1 MVEFPPPFITLF
13 SKMSF
18 ADASFVIHYS
28 RPEYD
33 STFVKQTLETIF
45 GLGFIEQVREIIIT
59 PTSGA
64 PMFKKFYI
72 YTIDDSH
79 PALMRIGDLIYDYKF
94 AAVVYKY
101 EYDRKTRKYV
111 DRYWKVTH
119 APQWKT
125 FTPYLM
131 NEEQMAKIAPVE
143 PWSGS
148 IEPWAPEAD
157 AAFGAVKEE
166 VDTDDE
172 AEFVCNC
179 PPCRLGKTT
188 VPTITYDTESD
199 DELPPLMERDNEE
212 PKGPYKMVRAVNS
225 PPEPEDKPNE
235 ATLSA
240 EYWSDYW
247 KMQGP
252 APLVR
257 STNDPIKHIE
267 PIKVEAESEFQE
279 CIDPKFA
286 APPLCDWKDIPPPP
300 QLFDWVTREGAE
312 EYREKYGYDYAF

>member
-1 MVEFPPPFITLF
+1 VATIFLFKIETFFIHKIMVEFPPPFITLF

-33 STFVKQTLETIF
+33 SSFVKQTLETIF
-45 GLGFIEQVREIIIT
+45 GFGFIEQVREILIT

-79 PALMRIGDLIYDYKF
+79 PALMRISDLIHDYKF

-101 EYDRKTRKYV
+101 EYDRKTRKYA
-111 DRYWKVTH
+111 DRYWKITH

-131 NEEQMAKIAPVE
+131 NEAQMEKIVP
-143 PWSGS
+143 

-157 AAFGAVKEE
+157 AAFAPVKEQ

-172 AEFVCNC
+172 AEYVCNC

-188 VPTITYDTESD
+188 ITYDDTDSED
-199 DELPPLMERDNEE
+199 DMPPLMERDNDE
-212 PKGPYKMVRAVNS
+212 PKGPYKMVRSVNS

-235 ATLSA
+235 ATITA

-247 KMQGP
+247 KSQGP

-257 STNDPIKHIE
+257 STNAPKESECIE
-267 PIKVEAESEFQE
+267 PKMCA
-279 CIDPKFA
+279 
-286 APPLCDWKDIPPPP
+286 WKDIPPPP
-300 QLFDWVTREGAE
+300 RLFDWATRE
-312 EYREKYGYDYAF
+312 EYREK

>member
-1 MVEFPPPFITLF
+1 
-13 SKMSF
+13 MSF

-33 STFVKQTLETIF
+33 SRFVKQTLETIF
-45 GLGFIEQVREIIIT
+45 GFGFIEQVREIVIT
-59 PTSGA
+59 PKSGA
-64 PMFKKFYI
+64 PTYKKFYI

-79 PALMRIGDLIYDYKF
+79 PALMRISDLIHDYKF

-101 EYDRKTRKYV
+101 EYDRKTRKYA

-131 NEEQMAKIAPVE
+131 NEAQMDSIVPKN
-143 PWSGS
+143 
-148 IEPWAPEAD
+148 IEPWAPEAES
-157 AAFGAVKEE
+157 AFGPVKEI
-166 VDTDDE
+166 DTDDE
-172 AEFVCNC
+172 AEYVCNC

-188 VPTITYDTESD
+188 APIITCDTESE
-199 DELPPLMERDNEE
+199 DEMPPLMERDNQE

-225 PPEPEDKPNE
+225 PPEPEDTPNE

-247 KMQGP
+247 KSQGP

-257 STNDPIKHIE
+257 STKVPQEAQCIE
-267 PIKVEAESEFQE
+267 PKMCA
-279 CIDPKFA
+279 
-286 APPLCDWKDIPPPP
+286 WKDIPPPP
-300 QLFDWVTREGAE
+300 HLFDWATREGAE
-312 EYREKYGYDYAF
+312 EYREKYGYDYAGNVNIA

>member
-1 MVEFPPPFITLF
+1 
-13 SKMSF
+13 MSF
-18 ADASFVIHYS
+18 ADASYVIHYS

-33 STFVKQTLETIF
+33 SRFVKQTLDTIF
-45 GLGFIEQVREIIIT
+45 GFGFVEQVREIVIAPTNGT
-59 PTSGA
+59 P
-64 PMFKKFYI
+64 PYKKFYI

-79 PALMRIGDLIYDYKF
+79 PALMRISDLINEYKF

-119 APQWKT
+119 APQLKT

-131 NEEQMAKIAPVE
+131 NEAQMAEIVPIE
-143 PWSGS
+143 PWSGP

-157 AAFGAVKEE
+157 SAFGP
-166 VDTDDE
+166 VDTHDE

-179 PPCRLGKTT
+179 PPCRLSKTT
-188 VPTITYDTESD
+188 IPTITYDPEP
-199 DELPPLMERDNEE
+199 ELEMPPLMERDNQE

-235 ATLSA
+235 ATITA
-240 EYWSDYW
+240 EYWADYW
-247 KMQGP
+247 KSQGP

-257 STNDPIKHIE
+257 STNSPKETECIE
-267 PIKVEAESEFQE
+267 PK
-279 CIDPKFA
+279 
-286 APPLCDWKDIPPPP
+286 LCAWKDIPPPP
-300 QLFDWVTREGAE
+300 RLFDWATREGAE
-312 EYREKYGYDYAF
+312 EYREKYGYDYAGNVNIA